1 LELELEVKDQE
12 KRKKREVVD
21 LDNKEEEDWMKE
33 AEEESQKG
41 MSSSLMSSWYST
53 DSPAY

>member
-1 LELELEVKDQE
+1 LELEVKDQE